1 LQAAEAKKYCDNL
14 LPGFLAGIENML
26 KQNNN
31 GDGFFIGDQVNN
43 VNAVLS
49 RGWLG
54 SRVVT
59 VLDSG
64 AEGPGFI
71 SQPRRCR
78 VTVLGKLFTP
88 IIPTVPLF
96 TKHAATLA
104 AALLRVTRVIAGLA
118 ESNGS
123 LPSGL

>member
-54 SRVVT
+54 SRVVS

-64 AEGPGFI
+64 ADGPGF
-71 SQPRRCR
+71 
-78 VTVLGKLFTP
+78 KL
-88 IIPTVPLF
+88 
-96 TKHAATLA
+96 
-104 AALLRVTRVIAGLA
+104 
-118 ESNGS
+118 
-123 LPSGL
+123 